1 MLPNMLKSAF
11 WAEAF
16 LSKWKNTSF
25 MVSCLVFTFWFWYN
39 IKISWCLLCFLA
51 VICAGLLV
59 AFSFTFAPSFILVT
73 TFFLSPFLPLFSFLC
88 VCVHILVSPLASSY
102 FLVLLSFSKSLLDLV
117 YFDHPLK
124 TFWWVLFTC
133 MELKQPLS
141 PLRARAMQVFKKKSK
156 FWETSLKFWN

>member
-1 MLPNMLKSAF
+1 MPPNMLKSAF

-51 VICAGLLV
+51 ITGLLV
-59 AFSFTFAPSFILVT
+59 AFSFTFAHSFILVT

-102 FLVLLSFSKSLLDLV
+102 FLSLLDLV

-141 PLRARAMQVFKKKSK
+141 PLRARAMQVFKKKI
-156 FWETSLKFWN
+156 